1 MTSEKHIEGLEG
13 WFQPWNDHDLTA
25 RPLLKVGGTYTI
37 YTGRLTEGEVATL
50 GRLLLELPGARP
62 GSMGFF
68 TDSSGDPCLEASFEP
83 SGITIEGQA
92 SPEQWTAWDIAFRT
106 AVEKA
111 KLPRFPA

>member
-1 MTSEKHIEGLEG
+1 MAQFYFAPNRAKWLSI
-13 WFQPWNDHDLTA
+13 QM
-25 RPLLKVGGTYTI
+25 
-37 YTGRLTEGEVATL
+37 RLTATL